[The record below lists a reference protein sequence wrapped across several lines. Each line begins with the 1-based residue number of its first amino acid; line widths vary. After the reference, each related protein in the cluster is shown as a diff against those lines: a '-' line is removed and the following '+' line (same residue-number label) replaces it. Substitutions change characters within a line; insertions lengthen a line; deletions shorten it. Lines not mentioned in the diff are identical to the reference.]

1 VGQTERDQAK
11 MAKKN
16 RKKTIQMEEA
26 KVRTMEEANPPTPK
40 PLPMEELEV
49 TEVKTVTKEKVKKAE
64 RLKVTELEGKAL
76 ERRVLED
83 TLGFSGRPSI
93 YQLRDYLVTQT
104 EPFLAFQ
111 RLKKVLEIDKLLERA
126 IIVEMRRL
134 GFNEFPLTK

>member
-1 VGQTERDQAK
+1 
-11 MAKKN
+11 M
-16 RKKTIQMEEA
+16 
-26 KVRTMEEANPPTPK
+26 
-40 PLPMEELEV
+40 
-49 TEVKTVTKEKVKKAE
+49 
-64 RLKVTELEGKAL
+64 TELEGKAL